1 MLASSEKSPERL
13 AAAAQVKQWTRE
25 RFGLAPDA
33 VISVS
38 QIDCVVPGC
47 PPVETVVMFWSAGQ
61 HYHFKVFKPLAR
73 VGPQDFPPRWFLP
86 ALAVPEGAECG
97 CC

>member
-1 MLASSEKSPERL
+1 MLAPSEKSPER
-13 AAAAQVKQWTRE
+13 ARAAAQIKQWTRS
-25 RFGLAPDA
+25 RFGLASDA

-38 QIDCVVPGC
+38 QIDCAVPGC
-47 PPVETVVMFWSAGQ
+47 PPVETVVMFWTGTK
-61 HYHFKVFKPLAR
+61 HYHFKVFKPLAD
-73 VGPQDFPPRWFLP
+73 VLPQDLPPSWFMP

>member
-1 MLASSEKSPERL
+1 MLATSEKSPERL
-13 AAAAQVKQWTRE
+13 AAAARVKQWTRE
-25 RFGLAPDA
+25 HFGLAPDD

-38 QIDCVVPGC
+38 QIDCLVPGC

-61 HYHFKVFKPLAR
+61 HYHFRVFKPLAH
-73 VGPQDFPPRWFLP
+73 VELQDFPPRWFLA
-86 ALAVPEGAECG
+86 ALAVAEGAECG